1 MQSSAFSGP
10 FGLVILII
18 ALFFSFLIIL
28 APYYI
33 YVCAQEL
40 IKLRKLAQK
49 LLEELNRRP

>member
-10 FGLVILII
+10 FGLVILIL

-49 LLEELNRRP
+49 LLEEFNRRQ

>member
-10 FGLVILII
+10 FGIVILIL
-18 ALFFSFLIIL
+18 ALFLAFTVIL

-33 YVCAQEL
+33 YVSAQEL

-49 LLEELNRRP
+49 LLEELNRRQ